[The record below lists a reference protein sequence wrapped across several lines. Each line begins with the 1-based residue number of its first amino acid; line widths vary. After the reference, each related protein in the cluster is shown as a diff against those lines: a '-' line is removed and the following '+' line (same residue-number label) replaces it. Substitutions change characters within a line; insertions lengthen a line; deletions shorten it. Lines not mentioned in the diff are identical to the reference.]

1 MHCWHCEEQ
10 ARGVCQFC
18 GRALCK
24 DHAKA
29 LPSIVAVY
37 KADSGTHK
45 AVVVGEA
52 LWCGVCKPKDDPVE
66 LPELD

>member
-1 MHCWHCEEQ
+1 MHCWHCEAQ

-18 GRALCK
+18 GRGLCK
-24 DHAKA
+24 DHAKT
-29 LPSIVAVY
+29 LPSIVSLY
-37 KADSGTHK
+37 KASSGIEK